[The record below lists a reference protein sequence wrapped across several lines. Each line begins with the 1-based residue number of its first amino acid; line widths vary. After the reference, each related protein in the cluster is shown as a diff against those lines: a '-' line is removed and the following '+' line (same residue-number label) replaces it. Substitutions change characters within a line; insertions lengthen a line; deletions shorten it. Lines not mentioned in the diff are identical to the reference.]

1 MLATLRVLLLAS
13 AALIHFGAAAQ
24 TQAQAPAAAAPYPSK
39 PIRLIVPFPP
49 GGSVDP
55 VARLL
60 AERLAAGLGQPVVID
75 NRGGANTTLGTA
87 ELTKAA
93 PDGHTLLLTASTHV
107 INPLLGMKLPYD
119 SVKDF
124 LPVATVI
131 RSEFM
136 LVAHPSLP
144 ANSLAE
150 LVALAKSQPGKL
162 NYAIS
167 GTGNANH
174 LAGELFNQVAQ
185 VKLTNIPYKGGGPA
199 INDLLGG
206 QVQLMFSVPTSVVQ
220 HVRAGRLKAFAYTG
234 ATPLP
239 GVTVPSF
246 AQAGLPQFDMN
257 SWQGIMVPAG
267 TPKAVIDR
275 LSEEIGKVLA
285 TPDVREK
292 LASQGQDP
300 FISTPEQFE
309 ALLKRDRDKYDA
321 IIRTANI
328 KAE

>member
-1 MLATLRVLLLAS
+1 MVSANLPGLTRRALIVLLATAGL
-13 AALIHFGAAAQ
+13 GAAAQ
-24 TQAQAPAAAAPYPSK
+24 APFPAK
-39 PIRLIVPFPP
+39 PIRMIVPFPP
-49 GGSVDP
+49 GGSLDP

-60 AERLAAGLGQPVVID
+60 GERLGAALGQPVVID
-75 NRGGANTTLGTA
+75 NKGGANTALGTA
-87 ELTKAA
+87 ELPKAA
-93 PDGHTLLLTASTHV
+93 PDGHTVLLTASTHV
-107 INPLLGMKLPYD
+107 INPLLMPKLPYD

-124 LPVATVI
+124 APVATVI
-131 RSEFM
+131 RSEFL
-136 LVAHPSLP
+136 LVAHPSVP
-144 ANSLAE
+144 ASTLQE
-150 LVALAKSQPGKL
+150 LIAIAKAQPGKL

-174 LAGELFNQVAQ
+174 LAGELFNQVAG

-206 QVQLMFSVPTSVVQ
+206 QVQLMFSVPTSVIQ
-220 HVRAGRLKAFAYTG
+220 HVRTGRLKAFAYTG

-239 GVTVPSF
+239 ALPDIPGF
-246 AQAGLPQFDMN
+246 AKAGLPGFDMN
-257 SWQGIMVPAG
+257 SWQGIFVPAG
-267 TPKAVIDR
+267 TPRAVIDR
-275 LSEEIGKVLA
+275 LSTEIAKVLN

-309 ALLKRDRDKYDA
+309 AMLKRDRDKYDA

-328 KAE
+328 KLDP